1 VKLVLLGERGPQ
13 VSRVGLGCNN
23 FGRRIAFERTR
34 QVVDAAIETGV
45 TFFDTADVY
54 GDGDSER
61 FLGELL
67 RGRRDRVVL
76 ATKFGHGDPRGGS
89 RAHVLEAIDASL
101 ERLRT
106 DHVDL
111 CYYHRPDGVTPLAET
126 LGAMYELVDAGK
138 ARYLGV
144 SNFSAEQLRE
154 ADALARTEGSPL
166 VALQNEYNL
175 LRRDAERD
183 TLPVCRELGIGFV
196 PYFPLAS
203 GVLSGKYRRGEPDPP
218 GSRLEGRVA
227 HDVFDRIAPLEE
239 LARTRG
245 RTLLELAIAVLASQ
259 PGVASVIAGA
269 TSAEQVRA
277 NAAAGEWELSKD
289 DLAELATLG

>member
-1 VKLVLLGERGPQ
+1 VKLVPLGERGPQ

-23 FGRRIAFERTR
+23 FGRRIDFERTR
-34 QVVDAAIETGV
+34 EVVDAAIDVGV
-45 TFFDTADVY
+45 TFFDTADAY

-67 RGRRDRVVL
+67 QGRRERVVL
-76 ATKFGHGDPRGGS
+76 ATKFGGGIPRGGS

-111 CYYHRPDGVTPLAET
+111 YYYHRPDGVTPLAET
-126 LGAMYELVDAGK
+126 LGAMHELVDTGK
-138 ARYLGV
+138 VRYLGV

-154 ADALARTEGSPL
+154 ADAVARTKGSPL

-218 GSRLEGRVA
+218 GSRLEGRVV

-239 LARTRG
+239 LARSRG
-245 RTLLELAIAVLASQ
+245 RTLLELAIAALASS

-277 NAAAGEWELSKD
+277 NAAAGDWELSED
-289 DLAELATLG
+289 DLAELASL